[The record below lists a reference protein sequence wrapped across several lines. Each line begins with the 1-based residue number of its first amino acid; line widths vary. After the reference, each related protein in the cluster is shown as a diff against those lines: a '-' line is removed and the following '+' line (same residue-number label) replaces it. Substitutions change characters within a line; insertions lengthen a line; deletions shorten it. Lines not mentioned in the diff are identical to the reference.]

1 MINMDQVR
9 TLEMKVK
16 QTVQLIVQLRKEND
30 GLRGRLSDTEVRL
43 QELETVLES
52 LNASQTEM
60 ESGIRSA
67 LQELDHLEDSS
78 VAVPEP
84 LVPRSFE
91 PQDEPIDQA
100 EFIAPPSVEPDFQPE
115 PTPEFLDESTL
126 DESWSAGDE
135 ETAEVSAEEPAADEP
150 SEEPEP
156 QQPGLGIF

>member
-16 QTVQLIVQLRKEND
+16 QTVQLIVHLRKEND

-52 LNASQTEM
+52 LKVSQNEM

-67 LQELDHLEDSS
+67 LQELDHLDEKVLPLPESES
-78 VAVPEP
+78 NRELEPNLEPEP
-84 LVPRSFE
+84 FSELE
-91 PQDEPIDQA
+91 TD
-100 EFIAPPSVEPDFQPE
+100 
-115 PTPEFLDESTL
+115 
-126 DESWSAGDE
+126 SAM
-135 ETAEVSAEEPAADEP
+135 VSAEDFESAEGFKGITDDEIFEETHAEPEHSDEP
-150 SEEPEP
+150 VEEPEP